1 MHFYWTIIVRLL
13 LTLLSGAFALAALG
27 AGLFDL
33 FGAPARSGFFHT
45 GGEIWFSLSPDSL
58 NLMQA
63 VTQRYVSP
71 ELWDPTIVAVL
82 KLPAILSLGLL
93 AAIFGAYPILRRLTR
108 SRA

>member
-1 MHFYWTIIVRLL
+1 MHFYWTITVRFL

-27 AGLFDL
+27 AGLYDL
-33 FGAPARSGFFHT
+33 FGGPARSGLFHT
-45 GGEIWFSLSPDSL
+45 GGEIWFSLSPGSL

-71 ELWDPTIVAVL
+71 DLWDPTIVAVL

-93 AAIFGAYPILRRLTR
+93 AAIFGAYPLVRTLMA

>member
-1 MHFYWTIIVRLL
+1 MRLL
-13 LTLLSGAFALAALG
+13 LILLSGTFALAALG
-27 AGLFDL
+27 AGLYDL
-33 FGAPARSGFFHT
+33 FGGPARSGLFHT

-82 KLPAILSLGLL
+82 KLPAVLSLGLL
-93 AAIFGAYPILRRLTR
+93 AALFGAHPLVQTLVA

>member
-1 MHFYWTIIVRLL
+1 MRLL
-13 LTLLSGAFALAALG
+13 LILLSGTFALAALG
-27 AGLFDL
+27 AGLYDL
-33 FGAPARSGFFHT
+33 FGDPARSGLFHT

-82 KLPAILSLGLL
+82 KLPAVLSLGLL
-93 AAIFGAYPILRRLTR
+93 AALFGAYPILRALS
-108 SRA
+108 SRPS